1 MDFKIDATRL
11 SDELEKLSLFSEA
24 AKPAVTRVLYS
35 QQDQQARAWLK
46 SLTLEAGLRWREDA
60 LGNTFIRLEGSDP
73 GLAAVGTGSHIDAIP
88 FSGMYDGT
96 VGVLGGLEALRAI
109 KRAGI
114 TPKRGLEVVLFTA
127 EEPTRFGLGC
137 LGSRAMAGT
146 ITVEEMRALRDPDG
160 NDLETLRAQAGFSG
174 SLESVKLE
182 PGHYSA
188 FIELH
193 IEQGPLLEQ
202 ENISIGLVTAIAAP
216 ASFFVHLEGE
226 GGHAGARL
234 MAGRRDAL
242 LAAAEIALE
251 VEHAALAANW
261 TEDPAYRTVDAVGTT
276 GIFEVHPGAINSI
289 PSRVKLGIDMRD
301 IDGTRR
307 NQSVK
312 RTLEAIK
319 EIGKRRN
326 VSTRIEMLNAD
337 PPASSSQ
344 NVLEAARQ
352 ACMEMGVV
360 PKEMVSRAYHDS
372 LFMARICP
380 ISMIFIPC
388 KGGVSH
394 RPDEFSSQADIA
406 RGVEV
411 LARTMVTL
419 ANTQ

>member
-1 MDFKIDATRL
+1 MEFVINAQGL
-11 SDELEKLSLFSEA
+11 STELEQLSLFSDA
-24 AKPAVTRVLYS
+24 TPPAVTRVLYS
-35 QQDQQARAWLK
+35 PQDQQARVWLK
-46 SLTLEAGLRWREDA
+46 HLTLEAGLLWREDA
-60 LGNTFIRLEGSDP
+60 LGNTFIRLEGTDP
-73 GLAAVGTGSHIDAIP
+73 SLPAVGTGSHIDAIP

-96 VGVLGGLEALRAI
+96 VGVLGGLEALRTI

-114 TPKRGLEVVLFTA
+114 QPKRALEVVMFTA

-146 ITVEEMRALRDPDG
+146 ITVAHMRALRDPEG
-160 NDLETLRAQAGFSG
+160 NDLERLRAQAGFSG

-202 ENISIGLVTAIAAP
+202 ENIPIGLVTAIAAP

-234 MAGRRDAL
+234 MPRRRDAL
-242 LAAAEIALE
+242 LAASEITLE
-251 VEHAALAANW
+251 VERAALAAR
-261 TEDPAYRTVDAVGTT
+261 AIDAVGTT
-276 GIFEVHPGAINSI
+276 GICEVHPGAINSI

-301 IDGTRR
+301 IDGARR
-307 NQSVK
+307 DQAVNHV
-312 RTLEAIK
+312 LEAVN
-319 EIGKRRN
+319 EISKRRDVN
-326 VSTRIEMLNAD
+326 ARVEMLNAD

-344 NVLEAARQ
+344 TVLEAARA
-352 ACMEMGVV
+352 ACNEMNLI

-372 LFMARICP
+372 LFMARLCP

-388 KGGVSH
+388 RDGVSH
-394 RPDEFSSQADIA
+394 RPDEFSSREDIA

-411 LARTMVTL
+411 LARTMVHL
-419 ANTQ
+419 AG

>member
-1 MDFKIDATRL
+1 MDFVINGPQL
-11 SDELEKLSLFSEA
+11 STELEQLSLFSEA

-35 QQDQQARAWLK
+35 PQDQQARAWLK
-46 SLTLEAGLRWREDA
+46 RLTISAGLLWREDA

-73 GLAAVGTGSHIDAIP
+73 SLPAVGTGSHIDAIP

-114 TPKRGLEVVLFTA
+114 QPKRALEVVLFTA

-146 ITVEEMRALRDPDG
+146 ITVQEMQALRDPDG
-160 NDLETLRAQAGFSG
+160 NDLETLRAQAGFTG
-174 SLESVKLE
+174 TLESVKLE

-202 ENISIGLVTAIAAP
+202 EHISIGLVTAIAAP

-234 MAGRRDAL
+234 MPGRRDAL
-242 LAAAEIALE
+242 LAASEIALE
-251 VEHAALAANW
+251 VERAALAAG
-261 TEDPAYRTVDAVGTT
+261 AIDAVGTT
-276 GIFEVHPGAINSI
+276 GICEVHPGAINSI

-307 NQSVK
+307 NQAVNHV
-312 RTLEAIK
+312 LEAIK
-319 EIGKRRN
+319 EISARRN
-326 VSTRIEMLNAD
+326 VNARVEMLNAD

-344 NVLEAARQ
+344 TVLEAAHE
-352 ACMEMGVV
+352 ACREMKLV

-372 LFMARICP
+372 LFMARLCP

-388 KGGVSH
+388 RGGVSH
-394 RPDEFSSQADIA
+394 RPDEFSSREDIA

-419 ANTQ
+419 ANT

>member
-1 MDFKIDATRL
+1 MDFVINATQL
-11 SDELEKLSLFSEA
+11 SAELEQLSLFSEA
-24 AKPAVTRVLYS
+24 AKPAVTRILYS
-35 QQDQQARAWLK
+35 PQDQQARAWLK
-46 SLTLEAGLRWREDA
+46 GLTISAGLLWREDA

-73 GLAAVGTGSHIDAIP
+73 SLPAVGTGSHIDAIP

-114 TPKRGLEVVLFTA
+114 QPKRALEVVLFTA

-146 ITVEEMRALRDPDG
+146 ITVEEMQALRDPDG
-160 NDLETLRAQAGFSG
+160 NDLETLRTQAGFSG

-242 LAAAEIALE
+242 LVGAEIALE
-251 VEHAALAANW
+251 VEHAALVANW

-312 RTLEAIK
+312 RVLEAIK
-319 EIGKRRN
+319 EISARRN
-326 VSTRIEMLNAD
+326 VDARIEMLNAD

-344 NVLEAARQ
+344 TVLEAARA
-352 ACMEMGVV
+352 ACREMNLV

-372 LFMARICP
+372 LFMARLCP

-388 KGGVSH
+388 RGGVSH
-394 RPDEFSSQADIA
+394 RPDEFSSQEDIA

-411 LARTMVTL
+411 LARTMVHL
-419 ANTQ
+419 AS